1 MVLSLCPWD
10 FYRVPACA
18 LGSFSISTSSH
29 PLHRAIFEFKFQDQ
43 FRKVD
48 LSLEIDEWPWSF
60 PIGCRS
66 LSAVY

>member
-29 PLHRAIFEFKFQDQ
+29 LLHRAIFEFKFQDQ

-48 LSLEIDEWPWSF
+48 LILEIDE
-60 PIGCRS
+60 
-66 LSAVY
+66 